1 MLRGMRFLE
10 QADTPDLLEIWA
22 QARPDERACPTA
34 LAWRLAG
41 VLEQRE
47 QWEAVDRV
55 TSEALPLLEPGAPE
69 GRELVPARDRALAR
83 LGRESVGAVLW
94 SKAHQVLPLTTPRH
108 PPVDWI
114 ATADHL
120 FWIDTA
126 GGLHQLELA
135 TGTLTAHPI
144 LKIEST
150 NTPHRT
156 WDISGWVPI
165 AHRLALC
172 RGRLFA
178 CHPGDGLLELD
189 LVSGRQRLVD
199 ARQGLPANRVLMLVT
214 FDDRLVCVGVR
225 GFSDDLNVS
234 PPKVWFTFDPD
245 SGRSLPIAGSGT
257 QAPGF
262 PNRNLRHLEVVDLSP
277 DPARAGLWA
286 TMLVNNR
293 SKLFWYSASENRWRE
308 LLDQFFDWHLGHEDR
323 LLQPHPAGVLVG
335 RHLYHAK
342 TAQLRPVVDPMDAP
356 KPDGAAGL
364 GLIAPHVVYWR
375 GAFWGVT
382 GGQRLARLRDRQPI
396 AVGVRL
402 QSLDEVIVKLLP
414 TPVSLLV
421 VTRRTTPEAFSVWQ
435 LHP

>member
-1 MLRGMRFLE
+1 MNLAEAVRQFRFSTRDRLWIELREFHDWLRDQPEALGPFLADWLVYDCWRDVPTRALDDAAGRQPPRCPGPGAIRLLFASESELTRADCVRLLTAKVPTILTQAGGRKLANLKAMLRGMRFLDE
-10 QADTPDLLEIWA
+10 AETPDLLEIWA
-22 QARPDERACPTA
+22 QSRMDERACPTA

-47 QWEAVDRV
+47 QWEAVDLV
-55 TSEALPLLEPGAPE
+55 TTEALPLLEPGAPE

-94 SKAHQVLPLTTPRH
+94 SKARQVLPLTPPRH

-135 TGTLTAHPI
+135 TGALTAHPI
-144 LKIEST
+144 LSNQST
-150 NTPHRT
+150 NPPHRT

-189 LVSGRQRLVD
+189 LASGRQRLVD

-234 PPKVWFTFDPD
+234 PPKVWFTFDPE
-245 SGRSLPIAGSGT
+245 SGRSSAH
-257 QAPGF
+257 
-262 PNRNLRHLEVVDLSP
+262 RRERH
-277 DPARAGLWA
+277 
-286 TMLVNNR
+286 
-293 SKLFWYSASENRWRE
+293 
-308 LLDQFFDWHLGHEDR
+308 
-323 LLQPHPAGVLVG
+323 
-335 RHLYHAK
+335 
-342 TAQLRPVVDPMDAP
+342 
-356 KPDGAAGL
+356 
-364 GLIAPHVVYWR
+364 
-375 GAFWGVT
+375 
-382 GGQRLARLRDRQPI
+382 
-396 AVGVRL
+396 
-402 QSLDEVIVKLLP
+402 
-414 TPVSLLV
+414 
-421 VTRRTTPEAFSVWQ
+421 
-435 LHP
+435 